1 MVQISTSMTD
11 DHRRIDGIFVDVEKA
26 VAARDWAQAKSLG
39 ALFQQE
45 MEHHFSIEEERLFPA
60 LEQATSMASGPIR
73 VMTMEHD
80 QMRYLIN
87 NLQAAIAE
95 QSRDQALGVAETL
108 LVMIQQHNI
117 KEENVLYPMADT
129 RVQALEDEIS
139 KRLAE
144 TA

>member
-1 MVQISTSMTD
+1 MAQISTSMTD
-11 DHRRIDGIFVDVEKA
+11 DHRRIDEIFIDVEKA
-26 VAARDWAQAKSLG
+26 VSARDWGQAKALG
-39 ALFQQE
+39 DLFQHE
-45 MEHHFSIEEERLFPA
+45 MEHHFAIEEERLFPA
-60 LEQATSMASGPIR
+60 LEQATSLASGPIR

-80 QMRYLIN
+80 QMRYLITS
-87 NLQAAIAE
+87 LLSEIGE

-129 RVQALEDEIS
+129 SVQALEDEITR
-139 KRLAE
+139 RLAE